1 MIQSWKGKEGMGK
14 REREGVANELG
25 EKPESSYPGILE
37 AERKML
43 QEEGSGHLSN
53 VFEISW
59 KMRIVKGPKTSAM
72 WKPLLFL
79 TEVIVLEW
87 GSSRLSEVGWKRMGH
102 EEVNTGSIQSFRE
115 VLLWR
120 GHRNR
125 ATAEGIMGPRKNIFK
140 VREIFYSMIT
150 CLWA

>member
-14 REREGVANELG
+14 REREGRANELG

-43 QEEGSGHLSN
+43 QEGGSGHLCN
-53 VFEISW
+53 VFEILW
-59 KMRIVKGPKTSAM
+59 KMRIVKGTKTSAM
-72 WKPLLFL
+72 WRPLLFL
-79 TEVIVLEW
+79 TEVVVLEW
-87 GSSRLSEVGWKRMGH
+87 GELQAQWSGLRKDGAWGSEHR
-102 EEVNTGSIQSFRE
+102 VNTIISR

-140 VREIFYSMIT
+140 VRVIFYSMIT